1 MYSKQEPDVDWEIDG
16 DTQAIVDMVRDFA
29 DREVKPRA
37 REIDEKG
44 EYPADLVAKMA
55 ELGLMGIPF
64 PEEYGGSGLSYVTF
78 ALVVEELCKACAS
91 TGLILDVNI
100 SLFGEPVW
108 LFGSEEQK
116 QKYLRAISSGEALGA
131 LAMTEPEAGS
141 DAASIITTA
150 TRDGDA
156 YVLNGRKIFITN
168 GEKADYYVVTA
179 KTDKSKGSRG
189 ITDFIVEKSWPG
201 VSFTTHYEKLGI
213 RGSTTTDI
221 VFDDVHVPLGNRLG
235 EEGMGFKITMD
246 TLDAGRIGIAA
257 QAIGIARAALEE
269 ATAYVK
275 ERHQFG
281 RPVADF
287 QGVRFMLADM
297 ATQIEAARSLMLQ
310 AAYLRDK
317 QIPCARESAMAK
329 LFAGDMAMKVADDAV
344 QLFGGYGYMREY
356 AAERHMRDAK
366 ICQIYEGTQQIQ
378 RLVVARAQIAAVA
391 A

>member
-1 MYSKQEPDVDWEIDG
+1 MDWEIDG
-16 DTQAIVDMVRDFA
+16 ETESVIAMVREFA
-29 DREVKPRA
+29 EREVRPRA
-37 REIDEKG
+37 HEIDEKG

-64 PEEYGGSGLSYVTF
+64 PEEYGGAGLSYITF
-78 ALVVEELCKACAS
+78 ALVVQELCRACAS

-108 LFGSEEQK
+108 LFGTEEQK
-116 QKYLRAISSGEALGA
+116 RKYLRAISTGEALGA

-141 DAASIITTA
+141 DAGSIITSA
-150 TRDGDA
+150 KLDGDS

-168 GEKADYYVVTA
+168 GEVADYYVVTT
-179 KTDKSKGSRG
+179 KTDKAKGSRG

-221 VFDDVHVPLGNRLG
+221 VFDDVRVPIENRLG
-235 EEGMGFKITMD
+235 EDGMGFKITMD

-257 QAIGIARAALEE
+257 QAIGIAKAALEE
-269 ATAYVK
+269 TTAYVK

-281 RPVADF
+281 RPIADF
-287 QGVRFMLADM
+287 QGVQFMLADM
-297 ATQIEAARSLMLQ
+297 ATQIEAAQCLMLQ
-310 AAYLRDK
+310 AAYMRDER
-317 QIPCARESAMAK
+317 IPCARESAMAK
-329 LFAGDMAMKVADDAV
+329 LFAGDMAMRVTDDAV
-344 QLFGGYGYMREY
+344 QLLGGYGYMREH

-378 RLVVARAQIAAVA
+378 RLVIARAQIAEVA

>member
-1 MYSKQEPDVDWEIDG
+1 MDEETRGVLE
-16 DTQAIVDMVRDFA
+16 MVREFA
-29 DREVKPRA
+29 EREVRPRA
-37 REIDEKG
+37 HEIDETG
-44 EYPADLVAKMA
+44 QYPADLVRKMGD
-55 ELGLMGIPF
+55 LGLMGTPF
-64 PEEYGGSGLSYVTF
+64 PEEYGGAGLSYVTF
-78 ALVVEELCKACAS
+78 ALIVEELCKACAS

-108 LFGSEEQK
+108 LFGTEAQK
-116 QKYLRAISSGEALGA
+116 QRYLRAISSGDALGA

-150 TRDGDA
+150 TRDGDV

-168 GEKADYYVVTA
+168 GEKADFYVVTA
-179 KTDKSKGSRG
+179 KTDRSLRARG

-221 VFDDVHVPLGNRLG
+221 VFDEVRVPVENRLG
-235 EEGMGFKITMD
+235 DEGMGFKITMD

-269 ATAYVK
+269 SIAYVK
-275 ERHQFG
+275 QRHQFG

-287 QGVRFMLADM
+287 QGVQFMLADM
-297 ATQIEAARSLMLQ
+297 ATQVEAAESLMLQ
-310 AAYLRDK
+310 AAYLR
-317 QIPCARESAMAK
+317 QEGIPCARQSAMAK
-329 LFAGDMAMKVADDAV
+329 LFAGDMAMKVTGDAV
-344 QLFGGYGYMREY
+344 QLMGGYGYMREY
-356 AAERHMRDAK
+356 PAERHMRDAK

-378 RLVVARAQIAAVA
+378 RVVIARAQVGALT
-391 A
+391 

>member
-1 MYSKQEPDVDWEIDG
+1 VDWKLDPEA
-16 DTQAIVDMVRDFA
+16 QSVLDMVREFA
-29 DREVKPRA
+29 EREVRPRA
-37 REIDEKG
+37 HDIDETA
-44 EYPADLVAKMA
+44 EYPEDLVRKMA

-64 PEEYGGSGLSYVTF
+64 PEEYGGAGLSYVTF

-91 TGLILDVNI
+91 TGLIMDVNI

-108 LFGSEEQK
+108 LFGTEDQK
-116 QKYLRAISSGEALGA
+116 QRYLRPISTGEALGA

-141 DAASIITTA
+141 DAASIRTNA
-150 TRDGDA
+150 RREGQS
-156 YVLNGRKIFITN
+156 YRLNGRKIFITN
-168 GEKADYYVVTA
+168 GEKADFYVVTA
-179 KTDKSKGSRG
+179 KTDPNAGSRG

-221 VFDDVHVPLGNRLG
+221 VFDDVEVPAANRLG

-269 ATAYVK
+269 AVTYVK
-275 ERHQFG
+275 ERRQFG
-281 RPVADF
+281 KPIADF
-287 QGVRFMLADM
+287 QGIKFAIADM
-297 ATQIEAARSLMLQ
+297 ATQIEAAQSLMLQ

-317 QIPCARESAMAK
+317 GIPCARESAMAK
-329 LFAGDMAMKVADDAV
+329 LYAGDMAMAVTDQAV

-356 AAERHMRDAK
+356 PVERHMRDAK

-378 RLVVARAQIAAVA
+378 RLVVARQQLAALS
-391 A
+391 